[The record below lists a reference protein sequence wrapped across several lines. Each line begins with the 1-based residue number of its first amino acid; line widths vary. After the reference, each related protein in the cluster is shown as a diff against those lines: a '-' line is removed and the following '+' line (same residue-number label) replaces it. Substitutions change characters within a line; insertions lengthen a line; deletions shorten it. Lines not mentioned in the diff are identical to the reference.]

1 MLNLED
7 WQAGAGSTLPRP
19 KIKSGTKDGY
29 TVLFLCHRVCMCHY
43 RLKRAGKSGRMER
56 VETAYVGFN
65 SLEAARK
72 LRESIE
78 GKRPGAKV
86 IIRESRRV
94 TDFSWELKIWEYAGI
109 LEDML
114 QIAANIQA
122 KEAAKA
128 EMVSV
133 PEQPNAA
140 LELDAII
147 AA

>member
-1 MLNLED
+1 MLKIED
-7 WQAGAGSTLPRP
+7 WQAGAGKTLPRP

-29 TVLFLCHRVCMCHY
+29 TVLFLCPRVCLVHY
-43 RLKRAGKSGRMER
+43 RLKKAGKGGRMER
-56 VETAYVGFN
+56 LQTACVGFN
-65 SLEAARK
+65 SLDAAQK
-72 LRESIE
+72 LRCSIE

-86 IIRESRRV
+86 IIRESQRV

-133 PEQPNAA
+133 QEAPNAA
-140 LELDAII
+140 LELDSLI